1 MSISFMATDFQCKSH
16 APIRD
21 HTFITFLS
29 FLNPLVHIRTRAYQ
43 EFRNDSFSEDF
54 AYILNG

>member
-21 HTFITFLS
+21 HAFITYLS
-29 FLNPLVHIRTRAYQ
+29 FLNPLVHIRTRAIRSLEMIVFQ
-43 EFRNDSFSEDF
+43 K
-54 AYILNG
+54 ILLTY

>member
-1 MSISFMATDFQCKSH
+1 MATDFQCKSH

-21 HTFITFLS
+21 HTFITHLS